1 MPREKWQINKLP
13 SLRGFGNTYVNAL
26 GKTEV
31 SLVIDNVT
39 ILVETIIVPDN
50 YLSYDLLIGQTA
62 TEQSH
67 IWVIKSDK
75 NLMITDKRI
84 IDNTR
89 LVLRSLM
96 AIMADGCITLKVFT
110 DTNFNGF
117 IFVENGYRPNYN
129 IEIGIHKIKN
139 GNCYLTIL
147 NYDNKVIQFKLKN

>member
-1 MPREKWQINKLP
+1 
-13 SLRGFGNTYVNAL
+13 
-26 GKTEV
+26 
-31 SLVIDNVT
+31 
-39 ILVETIIVPDN
+39 
-50 YLSYDLLIGQTA
+50 
-62 TEQSH
+62 
-67 IWVIKSDK
+67 
-75 NLMITDKRI
+75 MITDKRI

-96 AIMADGCITLKVFT
+96 AVTADGCITLKVFT
-110 DTNFNGF
+110 DTNFSGF